1 MTSSEGRFKRPA
13 EGQDEWH
20 ADEDFQEELD
30 EYRLLAAQQTF
41 ADSLRNADYNVPI
54 THCDSVEFK
63 GCIFQG
69 HAAAIQ
75 EHEDVG
81 VVIEKLKSVRPWA
94 KAKCLS
100 YAYRVLP
107 SHALELEEDAMYSR
121 EQLEALVVEGASD
134 GGDVGVGGKLL
145 HLLRKWEVFNAIL
158 LVSRRDEGRPGR
170 LRADRYAVIIDRVGF
185 ERK

>member
-13 EGQDEWH
+13 DGQGEWQ
-20 ADEDFQEELD
+20 ADEDFQDELE

-41 ADSLRNADYNVPI
+41 ADSLRSADYNVPI

-63 GCIFQG
+63 GCVFQG

-81 VVIEKLKSVRPWA
+81 VVIEKLKSVRPWSTS
-94 KAKCLS
+94 KCLS
-100 YAYRVLP
+100 YAFRVLP
-107 SHALELEEDAMYSR
+107 SHALEVEQDEMYSR

-134 GGDVGVGGKLL
+134 GGDVGVG
-145 HLLRKWEVFNAIL
+145 
-158 LVSRRDEGRPGR
+158 
-170 LRADRYAVIIDRVGF
+170 
-185 ERK
+185 